1 MIAPRP
7 TAGCVAPPAKS
18 SGPPPYRKM
27 HVPVGSINHTRTEA
41 LKAAKGG
48 NPAAD

>member
-7 TAGCVAPPAKS
+7 TAGCVAPPA
-18 SGPPPYRKM
+18 
-27 HVPVGSINHTRTEA
+27 INHTRTEA